1 LGEKNCELTNDH
13 IDTITDLYMSLADE
27 GVSKVFDNA
36 DFGYYKVTVERPLRK
51 KAQFTPERV
60 ATLRFTSGM
69 QEVMGWV
76 YDKYCNEVYTNLK
89 AHNQAIQDYLER
101 EEITLTPK
109 NRKALLDPK
118 TWIAQRNL
126 MEEAERLMA
135 SIGQD
140 LFDDFNIFKA
150 KVDADLKARKVKL
163 VAAQKNQIL
172 NAVSWRDENAAKV
185 IKKVHK
191 LTGSKLDDLLAKLD
205 ATADEVPDHGY
216 WPTSN
221 AGEYIEYEAD
231 SDLRDSENVPLKD
244 DIHAYFL
251 REVRPHVKDAWL
263 DISSVKIGYEISFNR
278 YFYQHKPLRD
288 LNEVAQDILELEKET
303 EGLLKRLVSLT
314 GEEA

>member
-1 LGEKNCELTNDH
+1 LHKF
-13 IDTITDLYMSLADE
+13 
-27 GVSKVFDNA
+27 VSKSGERRVRVDGSLGKASKTRF
-36 DFGYYKVTVERPLRK
+36 KVKEAFEHMTLVEASPITGRTH
-51 KAQFTPERV
+51 QIRV
-60 ATLRFTSGM
+60 HAKHWCAPIVGD
-69 QEVMGWV
+69 
-76 YDKYCNEVYTNLK
+76 DKYGDEVYTNLK
-89 AHNQAIQDYLER
+89 DHNQAIQDYLER
-101 EEITLTPK
+101 EEITLSPK

-118 TWIAQRNL
+118 TWIAQRGL

-150 KVDADLKARKVKL
+150 RVDADLKARKVKL
-163 VAAQKNQIL
+163 AAAQKNQIL
-172 NAVSWRDENAAKV
+172 NAVSWRDEDAAKV
-185 IKKVHK
+185 VKKVHK
-191 LTGSKLDDLLAKLD
+191 LTGSKLDDLLVKLD
-205 ATADEVPDHGY
+205 TTAAELPDHGY

-278 YFYQHKPLRD
+278 YFYQHKPLRG
-288 LNEVAQDILELEKET
+288 LNEVAHDILELEKET

-314 GEEA
+314 DEGAV